1 MFDVG
6 APELLVIAIV
16 ALLVV
21 GPKDLPRLLRTVG
34 NWIGKAR
41 ATARHFRT
49 GVDAMIREAEM
60 EDMQKQWEMQNAA
73 IMKAHPAG
81 AEAPSAPDAPSQ
93 HGEAAAAGAPPP
105 ETAPDPDTGKPRS

>member
-6 APELLVIAIV
+6 APELLLIAIV

-34 NWIGKAR
+34 NWMGKAR

-60 EDMQKQWEMQNAA
+60 EDMQKQWEAQNAA
-73 IMKAHPAG
+73 IMKAHPA
-81 AEAPSAPDAPSQ
+81 EPDTPVSADDNP
-93 HGEAAAAGAPPP
+93 EAAAPPA
-105 ETAPDPDTGKPRS
+105 ETPPDTGKTQP

>member
-6 APELLVIAIV
+6 APELLLIAIV

-60 EDMQKQWEMQNAA
+60 EDMQKQWEAQNAA
-73 IMKAHPAG
+73 IMKAHPATPEPPPSD
-81 AEAPSAPDAPSQ
+81 EAPPAEPA
-93 HGEAAAAGAPPP
+93 
-105 ETAPDPDTGKPRS
+105 PDTGKPQA

>member
-6 APELLVIAIV
+6 APELLLIGIV

-34 NWIGKAR
+34 GWVGKAR

-49 GVDAMIREAEM
+49 GVDAMIREAEL
-60 EDMQKQWEMQNAA
+60 EEMQKQWDAQNAD
-73 IMKAHPAG
+73 IMKAHPPTPSEPA
-81 AEAPSAPDAPSQ
+81 AP
-93 HGEAAAAGAPPP
+93 EAAAPEAAPEAGLPAPEGSSP
-105 ETAPDPDTGKPRS
+105 KP

>member
-6 APELLVIAIV
+6 APELLLIGIV

-34 NWIGKAR
+34 GWMGKAR

-49 GVDAMIREAEM
+49 GVDAMIREAEL
-60 EDMQKQWEMQNAA
+60 EDMQKQWDAQNAD
-73 IMKAHPAG
+73 IMKAHPSTTSEPA
-81 AEAPSAPDAPSQ
+81 APEPAP
-93 HGEAAAAGAPPP
+93 EAAAPEPAPPEAGLPAP
-105 ETAPDPDTGKPRS
+105 EGSAPKP

>member
-6 APELLVIAIV
+6 APELLLIAIV

-34 NWIGKAR
+34 NWMGKAR

-60 EDMQKQWEMQNAA
+60 EEMQKQWEAQNAA
-73 IMKAHPAG
+73 IMKAHPE
-81 AEAPSAPDAPSQ
+81 AESPPPTGEAT
-93 HGEAAAAGAPPP
+93 EAAAPPA
-105 ETAPDPDTGKPRS
+105 ETPPDTGKTQP